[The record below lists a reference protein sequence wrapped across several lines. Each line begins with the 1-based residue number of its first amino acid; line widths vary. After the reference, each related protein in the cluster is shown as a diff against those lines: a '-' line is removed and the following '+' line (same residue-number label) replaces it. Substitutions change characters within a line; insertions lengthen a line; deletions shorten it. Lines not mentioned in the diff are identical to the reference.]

1 MQLSF
6 WSGIFQIS
14 GGKLLGTVAPCILE
28 PDLCFTG
35 KKFIAC
41 FNFTL
46 KDQNVRNR
54 HDDMSNSFLSI
65 MQKKYIVNGKNLVK
79 TLRKSE
85 YRSQKTKHLVLIKN
99 CPHTKLPL
107 ALYGTVGL
115 WDIGVN

>member
-1 MQLSF
+1 MELLEWNFSNIRGQT
-6 WSGIFQIS
+6 SGDS
-14 GGKLLGTVAPCILE
+14 GPCILE

-54 HDDMSNSFLSI
+54 RDDMSNSFFFFSI

-79 TLRKSE
+79 TLRKPE
-85 YRSQKTKHLVLIKN
+85 DRS
-99 CPHTKLPL
+99 
-107 ALYGTVGL
+107 
-115 WDIGVN
+115 

>member
-1 MQLSF
+1 MKWSL

-14 GGKLLGTVAPCILE
+14 GGKLLGTVAPYILE

-41 FNFTL
+41 FSFTL

-54 HDDMSNSFLSI
+54 HDDMSNSFFSI

-79 TLRKSE
+79 TLRKPE
-85 YRSQKTKHLVLIKN
+85 YHS
-99 CPHTKLPL
+99 
-107 ALYGTVGL
+107 
-115 WDIGVN
+115 